1 MIDALRAFA
10 RFGYNFLV
18 GDDWRVALGVAVALA
33 ITVAVS
39 HTTHIAGW
47 WIVAAAVAGLL
58 PLSVWR
64 AVRAAT
70 KPSA

>member
-10 RFGYNFLV
+10 RFCYNFLV
-18 GDDWRVALGVAVALA
+18 GDDWRVALGVVVALI
-33 ITVAVS
+33 ITVAVD
-39 HTTHIAGW
+39 HTTHVAGW

-64 AVRAAT
+64 AARAAT
-70 KPSA
+70 KPST